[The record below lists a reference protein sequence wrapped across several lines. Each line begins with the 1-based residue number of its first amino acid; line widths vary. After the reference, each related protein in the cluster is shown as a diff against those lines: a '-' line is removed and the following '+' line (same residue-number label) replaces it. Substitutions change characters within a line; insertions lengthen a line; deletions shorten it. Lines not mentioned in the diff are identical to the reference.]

1 MKCLV
6 RCSVRKHPGTMFSAA
21 TASSLLLLTFS
32 LLAAEQAPPALKDA
46 LQGSFLIG
54 AALNP
59 AQFTERD
66 ARAAALVKAQFDS
79 ISPENVLKWASV
91 HPEPDRYDFDLAD
104 KYVAFGEKNHMFI
117 IGHTLVWHHQTPNW
131 VFEDAKGNPVDRETL
146 LRRMREHIQTV
157 VGRYK
162 GRVNGWDV
170 VNEALNDDGTLG
182 QTPWLKIIGEDYIA
196 KAFVFAHEADP
207 KAELQYNDYSL
218 ENEAKRNGAIE
229 LIRKLRAQGVP
240 VTGVGLQGHYRI
252 DWPSVDQV
260 DAAIAAF
267 AKLGVKVMITELDVD
282 VLPPAMQYRG
292 ADISANV
299 ELQPKLNPYTNGLPD
314 SLQQTLAKRYADLF
328 GVFLKHRGELTR
340 VTFWGV
346 TDASSWLNNWPV
358 PGRTNYPLLFD
369 RDGRPKPAFDAV
381 IKAARGV
388 SAAK

>member
-1 MKCLV
+1 
-6 RCSVRKHPGTMFSAA
+6 MFSAA
-21 TASSLLLLTFS
+21 TPLSLLLLTFS
-32 LLAAEQAPPALKDA
+32 LLAADQAPPALKDA
-46 LQGSFLIG
+46 FKGSFLIG

-59 AQFTERD
+59 AEFTERD
-66 ARAAALVKAQFDS
+66 ARDAAIVKAQFDS
-79 ISPENVLKWASV
+79 ISPENVLKWERV
-91 HPEPDRYDFDLAD
+91 HPEPGRYDFDLPD
-104 KYVAFGEKNHMFI
+104 KYFAFGEKNHMFI
-117 IGHTLVWHHQTPNW
+117 VGHTLVWHQQTPQW

-146 LRRMREHIQTV
+146 LKRMREHIQAV

-162 GRVNGWDV
+162 GRVHGWDV
-170 VNEALNDDGTLG
+170 VNEALEDDGTLR
-182 QTPWLKIIGEDYIA
+182 QTAWLKIIGEEYIA
-196 KAFVFAHEADP
+196 KAFEFAHEADP
-207 KAELQYNDYSL
+207 KAELYYNDYSL
-218 ENEAKRNGAIE
+218 EIEAKRNAAIE

-240 VTGVGLQGHYRI
+240 VTGVGLQGHYKI

-299 ELQPKLNPYTNGLPD
+299 ELQPKLNPYTSGLPD
-314 SLQQTLAKRYADLF
+314 SVQQTLAKRYSDLF
-328 GVFLKHRGELTR
+328 GVFLKHRGVLSR

-358 PGRTNYPLLFD
+358 RGRISYPLLFD
-369 RDGRPKPAFDAV
+369 RDGRPKPAFYAV
-381 IKAARGV
+381 IKAARGA